1 MGKLCNFRGNKYQLP
16 IGQMSNYGIAFNV
29 ERKPENMGV
38 NAIGSSIAD
47 VKLNYAWVLLV
58 LQLQSRQQYAC
69 DSPFSAADM
78 LVWPAT
84 WWP

>member
-29 ERKPENMGV
+29 KRKPENIGV

-47 VKLNYAWVLLV
+47 VKLNYGVGVAGVAV
-58 LQLQSRQQYAC
+58 AI
-69 DSPFSAADM
+69 P
-78 LVWPAT
+78 PAIRM
-84 WWP
+84 